1 MGVAAHAFLVRCN
14 LSGFAHVHPAGSVSM
29 AARELSQ
36 PDAGPVHGMMRGMM
50 HASGVPVAVPGRCL
64 FPYGFP
70 EPGVYRLFVQVK

>member
-1 MGVAAHAFLVRCN
+1 
-14 LSGFAHVHPAGSVSM
+14 M